1 MGKAKQ
7 LENLVD
13 IEKQLMQ
20 ENSVIDLLFD
30 KNKIE
35 EYTNND

>member
-7 LENLVD
+7 LENLVG

-30 KNKIE
+30 KNKVK
-35 EYTNND
+35 EYTNNG